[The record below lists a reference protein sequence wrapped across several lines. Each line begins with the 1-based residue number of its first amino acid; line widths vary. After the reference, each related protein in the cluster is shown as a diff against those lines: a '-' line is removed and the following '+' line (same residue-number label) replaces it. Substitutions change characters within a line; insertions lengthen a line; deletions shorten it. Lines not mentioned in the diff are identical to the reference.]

1 MFLIKRYL
9 KIKEL
14 DIKELEGDNLLN
26 IAVIGVG
33 NMGKNHAR
41 IYFEHSNV
49 NLVAICDNNKSVA
62 DSFAEKYKCK
72 AYYDLDEMLNTEKLD
87 GVSICV
93 PTMQHKEVVE
103 KIAQKKINILLEKPA
118 ASSVKEAEEIR
129 NLVKQSNI
137 VCVVGHIERY
147 NPAVRKAIDMI
158 FKGELGKLFYI
169 NVLRQGPYPP
179 GTVDVDVL
187 TDLGIHDLEI
197 INYMLN
203 KMGDCVSNAC
213 LQTHNFLNKKE
224 PDIVRVLMKT
234 KENVVITLATDI
246 LSPTKIR
253 KLYICG
259 KKGMLKLDYITQEL
273 TFYENGKYKENI
285 EYSEILM
292 GITVGEERRINI
304 EKKEPLLMEIENF
317 LNSIEG
323 KEKPYV
329 NIDDALNGIVLLES
343 LKENFK

>member
-1 MFLIKRYL
+1 ML
-9 KIKEL
+9 
-14 DIKELEGDNLLN
+14 NL
-26 IAVIGVG
+26 AVIGVG

-41 IYFEHSNV
+41 IYFEHPNV
-49 NLVAICDNNKSVA
+49 NLVAICDSNKSIA

-72 AYYDLDEMLNTEKLD
+72 AYYDLTSLLDSEQLD
-87 GVSICV
+87 GISICV
-93 PTMQHKEVVE
+93 PTMLHKEVVE
-103 KIAQKKINILLEKPA
+103 KVAQKKINILLEKPI
-118 ASSVKEAEEIR
+118 ASTVKEAKEIEEIIKR
-129 NLVKQSNI
+129 NDI

-147 NPAVRKAIDMI
+147 NPAVRKAIDMV
-158 FKGELGKLFYI
+158 FRGELGKIFYI
-169 NVLRQGPYPP
+169 NILRQGPYPP

-197 INYMLN
+197 INYILN
-203 KMGDCVSNAC
+203 KIGDCVNHAC
-213 LQTHNFLNKKE
+213 LQIHNFINKKD

-234 KENVVITLATDI
+234 KENIVVSLSVDI

-259 KKGMLKLDYITQEL
+259 KKGLLSLDYITQEI
-273 TFYENGKYKENI
+273 TFYENGKHRENI
-285 EYSEILM
+285 DYQEILM
-292 GITVGEERRINI
+292 GITVGEERKINV

-329 NIDDALNGIVLLES
+329 NINDALNGIILLES